1 MFFLLTSMLASVC
14 AGPQVACAVTCSD
27 SLQLQIEI
35 TRDSSLAAPVVRLR
49 ILLWN
54 RTDHAIQVIAPVN
67 WPNESAML
75 EVWDSAGA
83 RVASYN
89 LAFPYEVPSGPISP
103 FAVRIPPRGFVG
115 SESVLNPGSDSGSPG
130 FALES
135 PGVYTARLTMVV
147 YSTGSWARQSL
158 SSDTVRWYV
167 DAPPPTEVRNP
178 GD

>member
-1 MFFLLTSMLASVC
+1 MFLLLTSMLASVC
-14 AGPQVACAVTCSD
+14 SGPQLARADTRSD

-35 TRDSSLAAPVVRLR
+35 VQDSSRAAPIVRLR

-54 RTDHAIQVIAPVN
+54 QTDHAIQVIAPVD

-89 LAFPYEVPSGPISP
+89 LAFPYEIPSGPTSP
-103 FAVRIPPRGFVG
+103 FAVRIPPKGFVG
-115 SESVLNPGSDSGSPG
+115 SESVLNPGGDSGSPG

-135 PGVYTARLTMVV
+135 TGAYAARLTMVV
-147 YSTGSWARQSL
+147 YSTGPWARRSL
-158 SSDTVRWYV
+158 SSETVRWYV
-167 DAPPPTEVRNP
+167 GAGPSTEERHP